1 VTGDNRPGAIVEAR
15 SYDDLRNTR
24 ARPASSR
31 ALCDSVQAEIIDNR
45 EGKQRQRKPV
55 ECRFPFFLEKFV
67 GAHLFALSPTSVI
80 DDRGGGLSGLGA
92 PECDRACDGSGPAPH
107 GVPVIATLNDP
118 LTVFVAHNFPHM
130 MAPHHDDTDRGA
142 ARV

>member
-1 VTGDNRPGAIVEAR
+1 MTGDNRPGAIVEAR

-107 GVPVIATLNDP
+107 GVPVIVRTACPSLP
-118 LTVFVAHNFPHM
+118 L
-130 MAPHHDDTDRGA
+130 
-142 ARV
+142 

>member
-1 VTGDNRPGAIVEAR
+1 MAEA
-15 SYDDLRNTR
+15 SGNNSGKRN
-24 ARPASSR
+24 RPASSR
-31 ALCDSVQAEIIDNR
+31 ALRGSVQAQIIDNR

-67 GAHLFALSPTSVI
+67 GAHLFALSPTSLI

-92 PECDRACDGSGPAPH
+92 PECDRARDGSGPAPH